1 MMDLKRLADF
11 FPPEKIEFRIG
22 ATNEKRDKNKNV
34 SVPATKAIALPY
46 VTNRAIQDRLD
57 SVCGAEN
64 WKNEFLPWKGEHQL
78 CGISIK
84 IDGEW
89 VTKWD
94 GAENTHAEPLKGG
107 LSASMKRAAAQ
118 WGIGRYLYD
127 VPNRWVD
134 VTPSGRGYKFTIMP
148 ELPPEFL
155 PKGTKNKGYVAD
167 VATDDER
174 ELANIK
180 NNQLTDKITPE
191 MGTALSE
198 VILRNGIDPNKI
210 LKWAHVEALQDLTI
224 RQFYDLMDIYSQN
237 IPDFQK
243 PQIDISEKEKEKL
256 KTINRSLG
264 ARP

>member
-1 MMDLKRLADF
+1 MNLKRLLDF
-11 FPPEKIEFRIG
+11 FPPEKIEFRVG

-34 SVPATKAIALPY
+34 MKPATIAIALPY
-46 VTNRAIQDRLD
+46 VTNRAIQERLD
-57 SVCGAEN
+57 AVCGAEN

-94 GAENTHAEPLKGG
+94 GAENTHTEPLKGG

-118 WGIGRYLYD
+118 WGVGRYLYD
-127 VPNRWVD
+127 IPNQWVA
-134 VTPSGRGYKFTIMP
+134 VMQSGRGYKFVSP
-148 ELPPEFL
+148 PKLPQEFL
-155 PKGTKNKGYVAD
+155 PDGAENSGYIAD
-167 VATDDER
+167 VATDAER
-174 ELANIK
+174 ALAEIK
-180 NNQLTDKITPE
+180 KDPEKTKITDK

-198 VILRNGIDPNKI
+198 VIIANDIDPNKI

-224 RQFYDLMDIYSQN
+224 QQFNDLMDIYSQN

-256 KTINRSLG
+256 KAINRSLG

>member
-1 MMDLKRLADF
+1 
-11 FPPEKIEFRIG
+11 
-22 ATNEKRDKNKNV
+22 
-34 SVPATKAIALPY
+34 
-46 VTNRAIQDRLD
+46 
-57 SVCGAEN
+57 
-64 WKNEFLPWKGEHQL
+64 
-78 CGISIK
+78 
-84 IDGEW
+84 
-89 VTKWD
+89 
-94 GAENTHAEPLKGG
+94 
-107 LSASMKRAAAQ
+107 MKRAAAQ

-180 NNQLTDKITPE
+180 KQSINGKITPE

-237 IPDFQK
+237 IPDFQSRRL
-243 PQIDISEKEKEKL
+243 IYL
-256 KTINRSLG
+256 KRKRKTESG
-264 ARP
+264 